1 MPKTNLAYVLF
12 VLVSLGPQ
20 SSCPLNYEAQPN
32 GTAVTDNMS
41 QLGLWEPAHTTS
53 MGGKKK
59 TSKVPKQQI
68 FISKPLIKVRLRL
81 LTGS

>member
-41 QLGLWEPAHTTS
+41 
-53 MGGKKK
+53 
-59 TSKVPKQQI
+59 
-68 FISKPLIKVRLRL
+68 
-81 LTGS
+81 